1 MCIKWKAGTSSSSL
15 LYIPLSV
22 RSQWGDNQLIQNS
35 EIKKAMNC
43 IACLHRVMNALIHQK
58 GWLIKNF
65 NQSTQWRVT
74 NFTVAVHVSINGHG
88 KAMKASLEKEMLELS
103 LEWAS
108 QGFER
113 QSTGVEGCCCSAV
126 CAVQCKQS
134 RFASLFSQLQLLS
147 VRTLIQLGLIT
158 LIVSTEWSQH
168 GNNNPNAISVSEKS
182 RIYHEPL

>member
-1 MCIKWKAGTSSSSL
+1 
-15 LYIPLSV
+15 
-22 RSQWGDNQLIQNS
+22 
-35 EIKKAMNC
+35 
-43 IACLHRVMNALIHQK
+43 
-58 GWLIKNF
+58 
-65 NQSTQWRVT
+65 
-74 NFTVAVHVSINGHG
+74 
-88 KAMKASLEKEMLELS
+88 MKASLEKEMLELS

-158 LIVSTEWSQH
+158 LIVSTE
-168 GNNNPNAISVSEKS
+168 
-182 RIYHEPL
+182 